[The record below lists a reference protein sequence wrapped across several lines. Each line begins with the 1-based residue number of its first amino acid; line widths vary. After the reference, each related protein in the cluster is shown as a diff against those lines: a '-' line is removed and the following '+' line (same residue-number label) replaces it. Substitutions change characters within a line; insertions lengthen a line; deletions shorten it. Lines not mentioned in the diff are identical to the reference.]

1 MGNSVDCCYTTRQY
15 NQCLFPCI
23 RSCSYTNRRV
33 WYNYDGLESVQPLI
47 DIFKPERCVIRKF
60 PRTLVGINEDREIDS
75 ALKSGNDVITSNGY
89 ENVWY
94 QPLLLSACHVKLT
107 KTF

>member
-23 RSCSYTNRRV
+23 RSCSYTSRRV

-75 ALKSGNDVITSNGY
+75 ALKSGNVVITRTGY
-89 ENVWY
+89 EKVWY
-94 QPLLLSACHVKLT
+94 QPLPASFRISC
-107 KTF
+107 KTY